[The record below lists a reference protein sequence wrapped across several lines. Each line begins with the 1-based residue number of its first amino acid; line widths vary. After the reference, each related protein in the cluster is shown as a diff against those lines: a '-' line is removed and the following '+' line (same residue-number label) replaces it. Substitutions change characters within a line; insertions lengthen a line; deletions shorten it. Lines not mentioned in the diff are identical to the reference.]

1 MAYTHALH
9 CVNIQLRCYDREL
22 QKQMFLFLRTETSVL
37 AFETEY
43 SLTCFYYCWGFCP
56 SNICHRMLPLCFI
69 LILHRPKVICVTNSE
84 WGFCLWFDDLFPL
97 GMAAGWQSI
106 KYQVYIPV
114 NISDFTIVEEC
125 FWSLNMV
132 YETRMCSVCD
142 ACLLILPSVPGAH
155 SSVFS
160 SVQELNKC
168 LLAFLIFCF
177 LVSFCFVG

>member
-97 GMAAGWQSI
+97 GWPLVDKALSI
-106 KYQVYIPV
+106 KYIFQLTFLTLP
-114 NISDFTIVEEC
+114 
-125 FWSLNMV
+125 
-132 YETRMCSVCD
+132 
-142 ACLLILPSVPGAH
+142 LLKN
-155 SSVFS
+155 VF
-160 SVQELNKC
+160 E
-168 LLAFLIFCF
+168 A
-177 LVSFCFVG
+177 

>member
-1 MAYTHALH
+1 MIGN
-9 CVNIQLRCYDREL
+9 CRNKCSCFWE
-22 QKQMFLFLRTETSVL
+22 QKQMFLRTETSVL

-43 SLTCFYYCWGFCP
+43 SLTCFYYSWGFCP
-56 SNICHRMLPLCFI
+56 SNICHLMLPLCFI
-69 LILHRPKVICVTNSE
+69 LILCRPKVICVTNSE

-97 GMAAGWQSI
+97 GMAAGWLSI

-125 FWSLNMV
+125 FWSLNMI

-160 SVQELNKC
+160 SVQELKKC
-168 LLAFLIFCF
+168 LLAFLIFFF
-177 LVSFCFVG
+177 LISFCFVG